1 MIRINTPLTDEDIGK
16 LKINDKVLLSGTIYT
31 GRDAILPKLVN
42 LLENE
47 KELNI
52 NIKGSAIMHT
62 AVSDAGIATTT
73 SNKKEIESS
82 IAPLSKHGIKLHIGK
97 GALNENTVYELEKY
111 NSAYLVSPPVAA
123 LLTDCVI
130 KKKCVMFKK
139 EGMEGCFELQVKD
152 LPAIVAIVNGKS
164 IFDN

>member
-1 MIRINTPLTDEDIGK
+1 MIRIKTPLTDEDIGK

-47 KELNI
+47 KELNF

-82 IAPLSKHGIKLHIGK
+82 IAPI
-97 GALNENTVYELEKY
+97 
-111 NSAYLVSPPVAA
+111 
-123 LLTDCVI
+123 
-130 KKKCVMFKK
+130 
-139 EGMEGCFELQVKD
+139 
-152 LPAIVAIVNGKS
+152 
-164 IFDN
+164 